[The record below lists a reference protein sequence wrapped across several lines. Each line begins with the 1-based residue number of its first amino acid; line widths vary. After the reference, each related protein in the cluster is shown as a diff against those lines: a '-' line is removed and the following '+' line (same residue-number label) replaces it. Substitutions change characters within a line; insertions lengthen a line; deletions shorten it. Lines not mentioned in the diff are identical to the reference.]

1 MRNRFP
7 QPDEN
12 HHIPRDYLRDRCGG
26 FEQIKIRKPTGEVDK
41 KATGI
46 TTAYRANWRGL
57 LVIIYDLSKTGG
69 IFPDWLIE
77 VEGKAA
83 WIEVKTEDAYKAK
96 NHSLKAG
103 EILLRDNTELPYFI
117 IANDMMFEQLL
128 ETMTY

>member
-26 FEQIKIRKPTGEVDK
+26 FERVGNKESAGMTL
-41 KATGI
+41 
-46 TTAYRANWRGL
+46 AYHANWRGFKIVL
-57 LVIIYDLSKTGG
+57 YDTSKIGG

-77 VEGKAA
+77 VEGKTA

-96 NHSLKAG
+96 DHSLKAG
-103 EILLRDNTELPYFI
+103 EKLLRDTTELPYFI
-117 IANDMMFEQLL
+117 ICNEMMFEQLL
-128 ETMTY
+128 ETMTFLYFI